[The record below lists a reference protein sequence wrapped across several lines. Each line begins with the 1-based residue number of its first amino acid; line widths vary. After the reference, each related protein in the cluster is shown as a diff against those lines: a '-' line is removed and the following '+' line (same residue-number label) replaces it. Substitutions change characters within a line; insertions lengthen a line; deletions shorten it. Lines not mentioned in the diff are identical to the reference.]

1 MRPWVDRVTFPLNC
15 ISVSGGHRLKL
26 VHRASTFA
34 LLMLDVSFPGS

>member
-26 VHRASTFA
+26 VHRGQHVRAIDA
-34 LLMLDVSFPGS
+34 